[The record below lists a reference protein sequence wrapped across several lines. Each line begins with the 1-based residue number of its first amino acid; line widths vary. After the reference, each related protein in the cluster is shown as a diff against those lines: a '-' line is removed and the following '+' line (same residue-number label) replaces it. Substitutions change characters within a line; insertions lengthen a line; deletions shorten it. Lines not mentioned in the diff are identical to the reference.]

1 MKRRDFLTTAGA
13 VGVASMSGIEFARA
27 ADNGGNKKFI
37 ELRTYTVA
45 NAEKK
50 EKLLEVLDNAFIPAL
65 NRLGI
70 KPVGVLWTDK
80 QTNEN
85 NDAFDLTVFVIIPH
99 DNAECFLGYTAKLLA
114 DKQFLKDAAP
124 ILETTS
130 KDPLYTTLKSTLM
143 TGFNNCPTV
152 EVPTLV
158 KDRILQLRFYKSFN
172 FERNSAKVHMFDEG
186 GELPLFRKCK
196 MNPVFFGETVF
207 GDFMPNLTYMLGFE
221 NEEARK
227 AAWKMFGES
236 DEWSAIKGKSMYND
250 TATSIINILLKPSK
264 GSQI

>member
-1 MKRRDFLTTAGA
+1 MKRRDFLTTAGV
-13 VGVASMSGIEFARA
+13 VGVAGMSGIEFAKA
-27 ADNGGNKKFI
+27 ADSGNGKKYI

-45 NAEKK
+45 NVAQK
-50 EKLLEVLDNAFIPAL
+50 EKLIEVLDKAYIPSL

-70 KPVGVLWTDK
+70 KSVGVLWTDK

-85 NDAFDLTVFVIIPH
+85 NADYDLTVFMIIPH
-99 DNAECFLGYTAKLLA
+99 DNAESFLGYTAKLLA
-114 DKQFLKDAAP
+114 DKQFLKDATP

-143 TGFNNCPTV
+143 IGFDKCPTV
-152 EVPTLV
+152 EVPTLA

-172 FERNSAKVHMFDEG
+172 FERNAAKVHMFDEG

-227 AAWKMFGES
+227 AAWKAFVES
-236 DEWSAIKGKSMYND
+236 DEWNDIKGNPMYKD